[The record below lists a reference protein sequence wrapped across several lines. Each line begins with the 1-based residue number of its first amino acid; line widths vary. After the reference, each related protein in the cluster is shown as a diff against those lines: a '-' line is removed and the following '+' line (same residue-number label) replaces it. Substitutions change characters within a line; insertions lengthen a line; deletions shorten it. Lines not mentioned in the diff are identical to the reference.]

1 MKLFIFDMGGVV
13 AHNVAVEGAVAK
25 AVGMSESEFYAAC
38 KYDRDARGKNRN
50 EKIDMG
56 DADIMTMLSNGE
68 VTTGEFW
75 SEFER
80 RTGVCVPTDYLGL
93 FFNPVLDGAVVDI
106 VKALRKKYRV
116 VCGTNT
122 IQSHYDIHLARGD
135 YALFDKTYA
144 SNMIG
149 ASKPDVEFWK
159 RIMLAEGV
167 MPEDIF
173 FTDDNE
179 ANCAASSSLGIR
191 TFHFTNADDLRN
203 EVRPWL

>member
-1 MKLFIFDMGGVV
+1 MKLFLFDMGGVV
-13 AHNVAVEGAVAK
+13 ARNVAVEGAVAK

-68 VTTGEFW
+68 ITTGEFW
-75 SEFER
+75 SEFKK
-80 RTGVCVPTDYLGL
+80 RTGVRTAMEYLGI
-93 FFNPVLDGAVVDI
+93 FFNPVLDDGVVEI

-144 SNMIG
+144 SNIIG

-159 RIMLAEGV
+159 RIMLGESVA
-167 MPEDIF
+167 PEDIF

-191 TFHFTNADDLRN
+191 TFRFTNANDLRN
-203 EVRPWL
+203 EVREWL

>member
-1 MKLFIFDMGGVV
+1 MKLFLFDMGGVV
-13 AHNVAVEGAVAK
+13 ARNVAVEDAVAK

-38 KYDRDARGKNRN
+38 KYDRDARGKTIN

-68 VTTGEFW
+68 ITTGEFW

-80 RTGVCVPTDYLGL
+80 RTGVRVPMDYLGI
-93 FFNPVLDGAVVDI
+93 FFNPVLDDGVVEI

-144 SNMIG
+144 SNIIG

-159 RIMLAEGV
+159 RIMLGESVA
-167 MPEDIF
+167 PEDIF

-191 TFHFTNADDLRN
+191 TFRFTNANDLRN
-203 EVRPWL
+203 EVREWL

>member
-1 MKLFIFDMGGVV
+1 MKLFIFDMGNVV
-13 AHNVAVEGAVAK
+13 AHNVAVEGAAAK
-25 AVGMSESEFYAAC
+25 AAGMSEREFFEAC
-38 KYDRDARGKNRN
+38 KYDRAARGKIINK
-50 EKIDMG
+50 KIDIR

-75 SEFER
+75 SEFEK

-159 RIMLAEGV
+159 RIMLGEGV
-167 MPEDIF
+167 APEDIF

-203 EVRPWL
+203 EVRSWL

>member
-1 MKLFIFDMGGVV
+1 MKLFIFDMGNVV
-13 AHNVAVEGAVAK
+13 AHNVAVEGAAAK
-25 AVGMSESEFYAAC
+25 AAGMSEREFFEAC
-38 KYDRDARGKNRN
+38 KYDRAARGKIINK
-50 EKIDMG
+50 KIDIR

-68 VTTGEFW
+68 VTTDEFW
-75 SEFER
+75 SEFEK
-80 RTGVCVPTDYLGL
+80 RTGVRVSTDYLGL
-93 FFNPVLDGAVVDI
+93 FFNPVLDDGVVDI

-149 ASKPDVEFWK
+149 TSKPDVEFWK
-159 RIMLAEGV
+159 RIMLGEGV
-167 MPEDIF
+167 APEDIF

>member
-1 MKLFIFDMGGVV
+1 MKLFIFDMGNVV
-13 AHNVAVEGAVAK
+13 AHNVAVEGAAAK
-25 AVGMSESEFYAAC
+25 AAGMSEREFFEAC
-38 KYDRDARGKNRN
+38 KYDRAARGKIINK
-50 EKIDMG
+50 KIDIR

-68 VTTGEFW
+68 VTTDEFW
-75 SEFER
+75 SEFEK
-80 RTGVCVPTDYLGL
+80 RTGVRVSTDYLGL

-159 RIMLAEGV
+159 RIMLGEGV
-167 MPEDIF
+167 ASEDIF

>member
-1 MKLFIFDMGGVV
+1 MKLFIFDMGNVV
-13 AHNVAVEGAVAK
+13 AHNVAVEGAAAK
-25 AVGMSESEFYAAC
+25 AAGMSEREFFEAC
-38 KYDRDARGKNRN
+38 KYDRAARGKIINK
-50 EKIDMG
+50 KIDIR

-68 VTTGEFW
+68 VTTDEFW
-75 SEFER
+75 SEFEK
-80 RTGVCVPTDYLGL
+80 RTGVRVSTDYLGL

-159 RIMLAEGV
+159 RIMLGEGV
-167 MPEDIF
+167 APEDIF

>member
-1 MKLFIFDMGGVV
+1 MKLFIFDMGDVV

-25 AVGMSESEFYAAC
+25 AVGMSEREFYEVC
-38 KYDRDARGKNRN
+38 KYDRAARGKIV
-50 EKIDMG
+50 EKIDIR

-68 VTTGEFW
+68 VTTDEFW
-75 SEFER
+75 SEFTR
-80 RTGVCVPTDYLGL
+80 RTGVRVSTDYLGL
-93 FFNPVLDGAVVDI
+93 FFNPVLDAGVVDI
-106 VKALRKKYRV
+106 VKSLRKNYRV

-122 IQSHYDIHLARGD
+122 IQSHYDIHLARSD

-144 SNMIG
+144 SNIIG

-159 RIMLAEGV
+159 RIMLAESV
-167 MPEDIF
+167 APEDVF

-191 TFHFTNADDLRN
+191 TFRFTNADDLRN
-203 EVRPWL
+203 EVRAWL

>member
-1 MKLFIFDMGGVV
+1 MKLFIFDMGNVV
-13 AHNVAVEGAVAK
+13 AHNVAVEGAAAK
-25 AVGMSESEFYAAC
+25 AAGMSEKEFFDAC
-38 KYDRDARGKNRN
+38 KYDRAARGKIINK
-50 EKIDMG
+50 KIDIR

-68 VTTGEFW
+68 VTTDEFW
-75 SEFER
+75 SEFEK
-80 RTGVCVPTDYLGL
+80 RTGVRVSTDYLGL

-159 RIMLAEGV
+159 RIMLGEGV
-167 MPEDIF
+167 ASEDIF

>member
-1 MKLFIFDMGGVV
+1 MKLFIFDMGNVV
-13 AHNVAVEGAVAK
+13 AHNVAVEGAAAK
-25 AVGMSESEFYAAC
+25 AAGMSEGEFFEAC
-38 KYDRDARGKNRN
+38 KYDRAARGKIINK
-50 EKIDMG
+50 KIDIR

-68 VTTGEFW
+68 VTTDEFW
-75 SEFER
+75 SEFEK
-80 RTGVCVPTDYLGL
+80 RTGVRVSTDYLGL

-159 RIMLAEGV
+159 RIMLGEGV
-167 MPEDIF
+167 APEDIF

>member
-1 MKLFIFDMGGVV
+1 MKLFIFDMGNVV
-13 AHNVAVEGAVAK
+13 AHNVAVEGAAAK
-25 AVGMSESEFYAAC
+25 AAGMSEREFFEAC
-38 KYDRDARGKNRN
+38 KYDRAARGKIINK
-50 EKIDMG
+50 KIDIR

-75 SEFER
+75 SEFEK

-159 RIMLAEGV
+159 RIMLGEGV
-167 MPEDIF
+167 APEDIF

>member
-1 MKLFIFDMGGVV
+1 MKLFIFDMGNVV
-13 AHNVAVEGAVAK
+13 AHNVAVEGAAAK
-25 AVGMSESEFYAAC
+25 AAGMSEKEFFDAC
-38 KYDRDARGKNRN
+38 KYDRAARGKIINK
-50 EKIDMG
+50 KIDIR

-75 SEFER
+75 SEFEK

-106 VKALRKKYRV
+106 VKTLRKKYRV

-159 RIMLAEGV
+159 RIMLGEGV
-167 MPEDIF
+167 APEDIF

>member
-1 MKLFIFDMGGVV
+1 MKLFIFDMGNVV
-13 AHNVAVEGAVAK
+13 AHNVAVEGAAAK
-25 AVGMSESEFYAAC
+25 ATGMSEKEFFEAC
-38 KYDRDARGKNRN
+38 KYDRAARGKIINK
-50 EKIDMG
+50 KIDIR

-68 VTTGEFW
+68 VTTDEFW
-75 SEFER
+75 SEFEK

-106 VKALRKKYRV
+106 VKTLRKKYRV

-159 RIMLAEGV
+159 RIMLGEGV

-191 TFHFTNADDLRN
+191 TFRFTNADDLRN

>member
-1 MKLFIFDMGGVV
+1 MKLFIFDMGNVV
-13 AHNVAVEGAVAK
+13 AHNVAVEGAAAK
-25 AVGMSESEFYAAC
+25 AAGMSEKEFFEAC
-38 KYDRDARGKNRN
+38 KYDRAARGKIINK
-50 EKIDMG
+50 KIDIR

-93 FFNPVLDGAVVDI
+93 FFNPVLDDGVVDI

-159 RIMLAEGV
+159 RIMLGEGV

>member
-1 MKLFIFDMGGVV
+1 
-13 AHNVAVEGAVAK
+13 
-25 AVGMSESEFYAAC
+25 
-38 KYDRDARGKNRN
+38 
-50 EKIDMG
+50 
-56 DADIMTMLSNGE
+56 MTMLSNGE
-68 VTTGEFW
+68 VTTDEFW
-75 SEFER
+75 SEFEK
-80 RTGVCVPTDYLGL
+80 RTGVRVSTDYLGL
-93 FFNPVLDGAVVDI
+93 FFNPVLNNGVVDI
-106 VKALRKKYRV
+106 VRSLRKKYRV

-135 YALFDKTYA
+135 YALFEKTYA

-167 MPEDIF
+167 APEDIF

-191 TFHFTNADDLRN
+191 TFRFTNADDLRN

>member
-1 MKLFIFDMGGVV
+1 MKLFIFDMGNVV
-13 AHNVAVEGAVAK
+13 AHNVAVEGAAAK
-25 AVGMSESEFYAAC
+25 AAGMSEREFFEAC
-38 KYDRDARGKNRN
+38 KYDRAARGKIINK
-50 EKIDMG
+50 KIDIR

-68 VTTGEFW
+68 VTTDEFW
-75 SEFER
+75 SEFEK
-80 RTGVCVPTDYLGL
+80 RTGVRVSTDYLGL

-159 RIMLAEGV
+159 RIMLGEGV
-167 MPEDIF
+167 ASEDIF

-179 ANCAASSSLGIR
+179 VNCAASSSLGIR

>member
-1 MKLFIFDMGGVV
+1 MKLFIFDMGNVV
-13 AHNVAVEGAVAK
+13 AHNVAVEGAAAK
-25 AVGMSESEFYAAC
+25 AAGMSEKEFFDAC
-38 KYDRDARGKNRN
+38 KYDRAARGRIINK
-50 EKIDMG
+50 KIDIR

-75 SEFER
+75 SEFEK

-106 VKALRKKYRV
+106 VKTLRKKYRV

-159 RIMLAEGV
+159 RIMLGEGV
-167 MPEDIF
+167 APEDIF

>member
-25 AVGMSESEFYAAC
+25 AVGMSEREFYEVC
-38 KYDRDARGKNRN
+38 KYDRAARGKIINK
-50 EKIDMG
+50 KIDVR

-68 VTTGEFW
+68 LTTDEFW
-75 SEFER
+75 SEFEK
-80 RTGVCVPTDYLGL
+80 RTGVRVSTDYLGL

-159 RIMLAEGV
+159 RIMLGEGV
-167 MPEDIF
+167 ASEDIF

>member
-1 MKLFIFDMGGVV
+1 MKLFLFDMGGVV
-13 AHNVAVEGAVAK
+13 ARNVAVEDAVAK

-38 KYDRDARGKNRN
+38 KYDRDARGKTIN

-68 VTTGEFW
+68 ITTGEFW
-75 SEFER
+75 SEFKK
-80 RTGVCVPTDYLGL
+80 RTGVRAAMEYLGI
-93 FFNPVLDGAVVDI
+93 FFNPVLDDGVVEI

-144 SNMIG
+144 SNIIG

-159 RIMLAEGV
+159 RIMLGESVA
-167 MPEDIF
+167 PEDIF

-191 TFHFTNADDLRN
+191 TFRFTNANDLRN
-203 EVRPWL
+203 EVREWL

>member
-13 AHNVAVEGAVAK
+13 AHNVAVEGAAAK
-25 AVGMSESEFYAAC
+25 AAGMSEREFFEAC
-38 KYDRDARGKNRN
+38 KYDRAARGKIINK
-50 EKIDMG
+50 KIDIR

-75 SEFER
+75 SEFEK
-80 RTGVCVPTDYLGL
+80 RTGVRVPTDYLGL

-159 RIMLAEGV
+159 RIMLGEGV
-167 MPEDIF
+167 APEDIF